1 MDLPAVF
8 SLEFD
13 SQREWWALKSPAIL
27 KGLGLLKKKVNFF
40 WWAVA
45 SGAVNREAID
55 WARF

>member
-1 MDLPAVF
+1 MVGVEIACYYERVR
-8 SLEFD
+8 SIE
-13 SQREWWALKSPAIL
+13 QN
-27 KGLGLLKKKVNFF
+27 VNIF